1 MEQLA
6 FADYKALGPLQSPT
20 VGDTTKVLKIGLAA
34 TGLRGDRSSPLQ
46 PSCFIKVQVKYVERT
61 LLLEN
66 LYISGNLLWCFF
78 PLSTQGGLFP
88 PTALDSDIE
97 SDIHARF
104 SLAFSRCLFV

>member
-66 LYISGNLLWCFF
+66 LCISGNLLKYFF
-78 PLSTQGGLFP
+78 
-88 PTALDSDIE
+88 
-97 SDIHARF
+97 F
-104 SLAFSRCLFV
+104 SQLKAVFLPYGTRV